1 MPKTV
6 RHPEGLSG
14 LMQDWPLTMNRII
27 EHANRWHPSREV
39 VSRVSSGEVVRHS
52 YGDTYV
58 MAARLSHALLEFGIE
73 PGQRVATMAMNGSR
87 HLAAWYGIFG
97 IAAVCHTLNPRLFI
111 EQIAFIVQH
120 AQDRLLFADGNFIGI
135 VKDVLDR
142 CPTLEKVV
150 LLSQPEREEIQD
162 SRFVSFEQFV
172 AGCADDPPWIALDE
186 GAAAGLCYT
195 SGTTGN
201 PKGVL
206 YSHRSNC
213 LHALM
218 SIQPDLFN
226 LRAVDVILPIVPM
239 YHANAWGLAFS
250 APMVGAKL
258 VLPGLHL
265 DGASLADLI
274 TSEQV
279 TFAAGVPTVALAVLD
294 ELRRRGTAPL
304 SFKRFIVG
312 GAALS
317 ERILREFE
325 EMGVAAIHAW
335 GMTEMSPLGCASTP
349 TAATESLSPNEQ
361 MTSRLK
367 QGRPYWGVD
376 MRLVDEKELELPR
389 DGKTVGALQVKG
401 PGISKAYFRDSNT
414 ALSAD
419 GFFDTGDLAT
429 IDPFGFMKIT
439 DRAKDI
445 IKSGGEWI
453 SSQEIELAALAHGQA
468 ALAAVIGMHDP
479 KWGER
484 PLLLVKLKQGS
495 HATADEFREHLAGR
509 VAKWWLPDRIIF
521 VDELPLGATGKIDK
535 KKLRENLALF
545 LANPD
550 FRAANR

>member
-1 MPKTV
+1 
-6 RHPEGLSG
+6 
-14 LMQDWPLTMNRII
+14 
-27 EHANRWHPSREV
+27 V
-39 VSRVSSGEVVRHS
+39 VPFTPNKRKHR
-52 YGDTYV
+52 GD
-58 MAARLSHALLEFGIE
+58 L
-73 PGQRVATMAMNGSR
+73 
-87 HLAAWYGIFG
+87 
-97 IAAVCHTLNPRLFI
+97 
-111 EQIAFIVQH
+111 FIVQH

-150 LLSQPEREEIQD
+150 LLSHPQGEEIQD
-162 SRFVSFEQFV
+162 SRFVSFDQFV
-172 AGCADDPPWIALDE
+172 AGCADNPPWIALDE

-239 YHANAWGLAFS
+239 YHANAWGFAFS

-279 TFAAGVPTVALAVLD
+279 TLAAGVPTVALALLD

-304 SFKRFIVG
+304 SLKRFIVG

-325 EMGVAAIHAW
+325 EMGVAAIHTW

-361 MTSRLK
+361 TTSRLK

-376 MRLVDEKELELPR
+376 MRLVDEKGLELPR

-453 SSQEIELAALAHGQA
+453 SSIDIENVAMSHPAVAMSACIGVAH
-468 ALAAVIGMHDP
+468 P
-479 KWGER
+479 KWDER
-484 PLLLVKLKQGS
+484 PLLVIVRKPGKDV
-495 HATADEFREHLAGR
+495 TRDELLLHYEGK
-509 VAKWWLPDRIIF
+509 VAKWQIPDDVAF
-521 VDELPLGATGKIDK
+521 VDSIPMGATGKMLK
-535 KKLRENLALF
+535 NKLREQ
-545 LANPD
+545 
-550 FRAANR
+550 FRDHRLPTA